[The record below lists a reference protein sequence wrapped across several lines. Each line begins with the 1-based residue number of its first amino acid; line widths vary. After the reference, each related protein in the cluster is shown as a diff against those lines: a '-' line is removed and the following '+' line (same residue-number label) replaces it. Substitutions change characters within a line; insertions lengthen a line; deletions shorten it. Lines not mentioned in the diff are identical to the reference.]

1 MPSSVNPLKDYIT
14 YEFPL
19 NERIRLF
26 MRVEQLFQQIHHFAR
41 GNSIWD
47 SRALIGHLLEILN
60 LLGRN
65 DLKFEV
71 LKELDRHATALTRMT
86 KKEGSDAERIG
97 EILTRLESM
106 SRQIYAIPGRV
117 GIELMEDDLIKSIA
131 QRTSIPGGTC
141 SFDLPAFH
149 RWLHL
154 DQSQRSKALDGSLES
169 LNTVHDA
176 MIQLLGFIRSCS
188 DTSIQVAE
196 AGYYQ
201 KTLDHNLPYQLLS
214 VTLASPFPGYAE
226 ISGGKHRFSVR
237 FMVMEE
243 TGRPLQA
250 THDIT
255 FQLNCAI
262 L

>member
-1 MPSSVNPLKDYIT
+1 LKDAII

-26 MRVEQLFQQIHHFAR
+26 LRVEQLFQQIHHFAR
-41 GNSIWD
+41 GSSIWD
-47 SRALIGHLLEILN
+47 SRALVSHLLEMLN

-65 DLKFEV
+65 DLKSEV
-71 LKELDRHATALTRMT
+71 LKELERHTAALTRLAR
-86 KKEGSDAERIG
+86 KDGSDSVRIG
-97 EILTRLESM
+97 EILKQLEAM
-106 SRQIYAIPGRV
+106 SRKIYAIPGKV
-117 GIELMEDDLIKSIA
+117 GGELLEDDLIKSIA

-154 DQSQRSKALDGSLES
+154 DYPERMSDLDRWLQS
-169 LNTVHDA
+169 LNVIHAT
-176 MIQLLGFIRSCS
+176 MIQLLNFTRSCS
-188 DTSIQVAE
+188 DSSRQVAQ

-201 KTLDHNLPYQLLS
+201 KTLDHSLPYQLLR
-214 VTLASPFPGYAE
+214 VTLDGSVPCYAE

-237 FMVMEE
+237 FMVMEPA
-243 TGRPLQA
+243 GRPVQA
-250 THDIT
+250 AGDIE
-255 FQLNCAI
+255 FQLDCAI

>member
-1 MPSSVNPLKDYIT
+1 MAIPLKNLIT

-26 MRVEQLFQQIHHFAR
+26 MRVEQLFQQIHHFSQ
-41 GNSIWD
+41 GDSLWD
-47 SRALIGHLLEILN
+47 SRALITHMLEMLN

-65 DLKFEV
+65 DLKSEV
-71 LKELDRHATALTRMT
+71 LKELDRHTTALTRIA
-86 KKEGSDAERIG
+86 KKEGSDVQRIS
-97 EILTRLESM
+97 EILSSLEVM
-106 SRQIYAIPGRV
+106 SRTIYAIPGRV
-117 GIELMEDDLIKSIA
+117 GGELMDDDLIKSIA

-154 DQSQRSKALDGSLES
+154 DRQQRVSDLNRWLES
-169 LNTVHDA
+169 LQIMRTA
-176 MIQLLGFIRSCS
+176 ISSLLGFIRSCS
-188 DTSIQVAE
+188 EVSTQMA
-196 AGYYQ
+196 AGGYYQ

-214 VTLASPFPGYAE
+214 VSMDINDPCYAE

-237 FMVMEE
+237 FMVMDK
-243 TGRPLQA
+243 TGRPVQA
-250 THDIT
+250 VDDIA
-255 FQLNCAI
+255 FQLNCSI

>member
-1 MPSSVNPLKDYIT
+1 MKDYIT

-26 MRVEQLFQQIHHFAR
+26 MRVEQLFQQIHHFSQ
-41 GNSIWD
+41 GDSLWD
-47 SRALIGHLLEILN
+47 SRALVTHLLEMLN

-65 DLKFEV
+65 DLKSEV
-71 LKELDRHATALTRMT
+71 LKELDRHTTSLTRMAR
-86 KKEGSDAERIG
+86 KEGSDAQRIG
-97 EILTRLESM
+97 EILNTLEVM
-106 SRQIYAIPGRV
+106 SRTIYAIPGRI
-117 GIELMEDDLIKSIA
+117 GGELMDDDLIKSIA

-154 DQSQRSKALDGSLES
+154 DREQRVSDLNRWLQSLQI
-169 LNTVHDA
+169 
-176 MIQLLGFIRSCS
+176 IQTAISRVLGFIRSCS
-188 DTSIQVAE
+188 DVSTQMALS
-196 AGYYQ
+196 GYYQ

-214 VTLASPFPGYAE
+214 VSLEIGDPCYAE

-237 FMVMEE
+237 FMVMDK
-243 TGRPLQA
+243 TGRPIQA
-250 THDIT
+250 TSDIA

>member
-1 MPSSVNPLKDYIT
+1 MKDYIT

-65 DLKFEV
+65 DLKSEV
-71 LKELDRHATALTRMT
+71 LKELDRQATALTRMA
-86 KKEGSDAERIG
+86 KKGGSDAERID
-97 EILTRLESM
+97 EILTGLEST
-106 SRQIYAIPGRV
+106 SRKIYAIPGRV
-117 GIELMEDDLIKSIA
+117 GIELMEDDLIKNIA

-154 DQSQRSKALDGSLES
+154 DHSQRMKDLDGWLES
-169 LNTVHDA
+169 LNTVHSA
-176 MIQLLGFIRSCS
+176 MIQLLNFIRSCS
-188 DTSIQVAE
+188 DASIQVAGG
-196 AGYYQ
+196 GYYQ

-214 VTLASPFPGYAE
+214 VRLDSQFPCYAE

-237 FMVMEE
+237 FMLMEQA
-243 TGRPLQA
+243 GRPAQT
-250 THDIT
+250 THDIE